1 MQLQEDIYT
10 SGGVQTHTLWA
21 SLRTTQQADKRV
33 NQQRNTLIVFKKYNL
48 KKITK
53 SGDQNPL

>member
-21 SLRTTQQADKRV
+21 SLKKDTKVKIKADH
-33 NQQRNTLIVFKKYNL
+33 LI
-48 KKITK
+48 
-53 SGDQNPL
+53 